1 MLAPVRT
8 SAPATTPITLTEA
21 KAHLRVGHTAEDT
34 LIGIYIDA
42 ATAVLDGWTGILGRC
57 MVTQT
62 WRQDFDGFYD
72 DMRLP
77 FPDVQSVTVAY
88 YDSTNTSQ
96 TLSGSVY
103 TLVNDAGGARIELA
117 YNQTFPATYDR
128 PDAVRVTMVAGYGAA
143 SAVPAA
149 LKAAMLLHVGVMF
162 TARGDADGSGEL
174 PPAYHALVAPY
185 RVVGV

>member
-8 SAPATTPITLTEA
+8 SAPAATPITLTEA

-42 ATAVLDGWTGILGRC
+42 ATATLDGWTGILGRC
-57 MVTQT
+57 IVTQT

-88 YDSTNTSQ
+88 YDTANTSQ
-96 TLSGSVY
+96 TLGSGNYV
-103 TLVNDAGGARIELA
+103 LVNYPGGASVQLA
-117 YNQTFPATYDR
+117 EGGSFPATYDR
-128 PDAVRVTMVAGYGAA
+128 PDAVRVTLVAGYGAA

-174 PPAYHALVAPY
+174 PPAYHALIAPY

>member
-1 MLAPVRT
+1 MLSPVRT

-42 ATAVLDGWTGILGRC
+42 ATATLDGWTGVLGRC

-128 PDAVRVTMVAGYGAA
+128 LDAVRVTLVAGYGAA